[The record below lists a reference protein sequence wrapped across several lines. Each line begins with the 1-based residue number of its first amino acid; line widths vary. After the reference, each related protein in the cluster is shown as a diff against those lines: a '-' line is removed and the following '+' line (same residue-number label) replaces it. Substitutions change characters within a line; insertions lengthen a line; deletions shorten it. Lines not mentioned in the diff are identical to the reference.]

1 MLIKPIINLP
11 EKYDAFPIHFSPE
24 SSINTPAPFYIDQE
38 RVVDKILIS
47 RTGSNRL
54 ILKEHPAVLGY
65 RPLKF
70 YLKMK
75 KKPFVDFIAASYD
88 TKKMIN
94 GASHIYSVTGTVCLE
109 AFLRGKQWTQLG
121 ENFLSE
127 WYKHQTENDKETT
140 PLAFCEDV
148 LKVSGNF
155 FLFSPKE
162 GGNFNDMLMSK
173 ENISNMCNNIK
184 FYIENTQP

>member
-1 MLIKPIINLP
+1 
-11 EKYDAFPIHFSPE
+11 
-24 SSINTPAPFYIDQE
+24 
-38 RVVDKILIS
+38 
-47 RTGSNRL
+47 
-54 ILKEHPAVLGY
+54 
-65 RPLKF
+65 
-70 YLKMK
+70 MK

-94 GASHIYSVTGTVCLE
+94 GASNIYSVTGTVCLE
-109 AFLRGKQWTQLG
+109 AFLRGKKWTQLG

-127 WYKHQTENDKETT
+127 WHKHQTENDKETT

-155 FLFSPKE
+155 FLLSPKE
-162 GGNFNDMLMSK
+162 GGNFNNMLMSK